1 LEDELMGKL
10 YIPIEISDDNEA
22 KFRDIAFKKFSKREG
37 GKMTSKGNLKK
48 AATEAFLDW
57 IQKNLDYLE

>member
-1 LEDELMGKL
+1 MGKL
-10 YIPIEISDDNEA
+10 YIPIELTDEDEA
-22 KFRDIAFKKFSKREG
+22 KFRKIAFNKFSEK

-57 IQKNLDYLE
+57 ITTNDNYLEK